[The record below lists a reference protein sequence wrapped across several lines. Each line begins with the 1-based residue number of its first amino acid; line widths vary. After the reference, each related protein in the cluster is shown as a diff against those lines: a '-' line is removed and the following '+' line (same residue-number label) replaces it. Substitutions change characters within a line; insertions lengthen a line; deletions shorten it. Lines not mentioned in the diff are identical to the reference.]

1 MTNNAFSYALIPSQI
16 SIRCM
21 TLLTQDYPWG
31 HQVIPGFPRILRPQT
46 GAGAIAACTVLRMRT
61 TIIKSMFMACTL
73 GLAFAA
79 CATTPVEDPDPEDS
93 SSTEQYVVSCTPGA
107 ETCDYGCGFDG
118 SEWNSPT
125 PTSDDCII
133 RCNAA
138 GNGWNLVSECGWAQ
152 NFPYSSSCLNSQPHP
167 VCQNN

>member
-1 MTNNAFSYALIPSQI
+1 MH
-16 SIRCM
+16 M
-21 TLLTQDYPWG
+21 K
-31 HQVIPGFPRILRPQT
+31 
-46 GAGAIAACTVLRMRT
+46 T
-61 TIIKSMFMACTL
+61 TPTKSMFMACAL

-79 CATTPVEDPDPEDS
+79 CATAPAGDPDSETQ

-107 ETCDYGCGFDG
+107 EVCDYGCGFDG
-118 SEWNSPT
+118 SEWNNQT
-125 PTSDDCII
+125 PTTDDCII

-138 GNGWNLVSECGWAQ
+138 GNAWTLVTDCGWAQ